1 MQSTMTITTQV
12 KDSLTPSTLLRGA
25 SNPSLT
31 LQEQVKNRNISSL
44 VHFTRVE
51 NLPNILKHGLLS
63 RSLAQGQNIHQLT
76 TDLYRYD
83 GKLNGTSL
91 SISHPNEKMFY
102 RKRMDF
108 GPESAWVVIGLDA
121 DILWEKEC
129 AFYKHNAAE
138 SSMRN
143 TCVSRLKGIEAF
155 ESMFYG
161 DALRHHQ
168 GLNDDSPTDV
178 QAEVLVFDV
187 IEPKYIQGIAF
198 NNRALLQQCQPFLN
212 QAGINGLVL
221 RNLFKKR
228 EWL

>member
-1 MQSTMTITTQV
+1 MENTMTTTTQSQV
-12 KDSLTPSTLLRGA
+12 NLTPSSFLNGA

-31 LQEQVKNRNISSL
+31 LQEQVKNRNITSL

-51 NLPNILKHGLLS
+51 NLPSILKHGLLS

-76 TDLYRYD
+76 TDLHRYD
-83 GKLNGTSL
+83 GKLNSTSL
-91 SISHPNEKMFY
+91 SVSHPNEKMFY

-108 GPESAWVVIGLDA
+108 GPESAWVVIGLDPE
-121 DILWEKEC
+121 ILWEKEC
-129 AFYKHNAAE
+129 AFYKHNAAD
-138 SSMRN
+138 SSMRG
-143 TCVSRLKGIEAF
+143 TCVSRLKGVDAF
-155 ESMFYG
+155 ESMFYE
-161 DALRHHQ
+161 DVLRHHQ

-198 NNRALLQQCQPFLN
+198 NNSASLHKCQPFLN
-212 QAGINGLVL
+212 RAGINNIILP
-221 RNLFKKR
+221 NLFRKR